1 MCWTPLYVN
10 KNKSHGTQNV
20 KTLNRT
26 TQYVLDT
33 SICKQKQITRNSE
46 RKDTIIGQHNMC
58 WTPLYVNK
66 NKSHGTQNVKTLN
79 RTTQYVLDTS
89 ICKQK
94 QITRNSER
102 KDT

>member
-33 SICKQKQITRNSE
+33 PICKQKQITRNSE
-46 RKDTIIGQHNMC
+46 RKDT
-58 WTPLYVNK
+58 
-66 NKSHGTQNVKTLN
+66 
-79 RTTQYVLDTS
+79 
-89 ICKQK
+89 
-94 QITRNSER
+94 
-102 KDT
+102 

>member
-46 RKDTIIGQHNMC
+46 RKDT
-58 WTPLYVNK
+58 
-66 NKSHGTQNVKTLN
+66 
-79 RTTQYVLDTS
+79 
-89 ICKQK
+89 
-94 QITRNSER
+94 
-102 KDT
+102 

>member
-20 KTLNRT
+20 KTLAQDNTICVGHNMCWKNKSHGTQNVQTLNRT

-46 RKDTIIGQHNMC
+46 RKDT
-58 WTPLYVNK
+58 
-66 NKSHGTQNVKTLN
+66 
-79 RTTQYVLDTS
+79 
-89 ICKQK
+89 
-94 QITRNSER
+94 
-102 KDT
+102 

>member
-33 SICKQKQITRNSE
+33 TICKQKQITR
-46 RKDTIIGQHNMC
+46 
-58 WTPLYVNK
+58 
-66 NKSHGTQNVKTLN
+66 TQNVKTLN

-94 QITRNSER
+94 QITWNSER

>member
-33 SICKQKQITRNSE
+33 SICKQKQITRNS
-46 RKDTIIGQHNMC
+46 
-58 WTPLYVNK
+58 
-66 NKSHGTQNVKTLN
+66 
-79 RTTQYVLDTS
+79 RTTQDEDKQNT
-89 ICKQK
+89 ICVGQK

>member
-20 KTLNRT
+20 KTLNR
-26 TQYVLDT
+26 
-33 SICKQKQITRNSE
+33 K
-46 RKDTIIGQHNMC
+46 HNMC

>member
-26 TQYVLDT
+26 CVGKQKQTQYVLDT

-46 RKDTIIGQHNMC
+46 RKDT
-58 WTPLYVNK
+58 
-66 NKSHGTQNVKTLN
+66 
-79 RTTQYVLDTS
+79 
-89 ICKQK
+89 
-94 QITRNSER
+94 
-102 KDT
+102 